1 MEFAVIYA
9 RYSCSNQ
16 TEQSIEGQL
25 RVCEEFAR
33 RKNIIIV
40 DSYIDRAT
48 TGTSDKRAEFQRMIK
63 DSAKQTWK
71 YVIVYQLDRFARN
84 RYDSAI
90 YKSKLKAN
98 KVKVLSAQENI
109 SDDAS
114 GILMESV
121 LEGMAEYY
129 SKELSQKTKRG
140 MFETRQKGLF
150 QGGHLLYG
158 YKLDGRKIVIDE
170 ETSKAVKFMFTQYAY
185 GFSIKDIVIS
195 LTNQGYLKNGK
206 KFKHE
211 QVYNIL
217 RNRKYTGVYK
227 HEEEIIDNTYPAII
241 SDELF
246 EVVQKKIEVNR
257 YGKSSPLPYLLKH
270 KIKCGYCGMNINAES
285 GTTTQGR
292 RLYYYKCHGRKKRLN
307 NCNKSIERKE
317 TLEEIVI
324 DSIIK
329 NLSKPKVIDDLVKHL
344 VEVQEDERKTCSY
357 LKVLNHDKNQA
368 EIALNKIV
376 KAIEQGIITDTT
388 LNRMQ
393 ELENEIKLLN
403 RKIALEQ
410 EKLNTIVSE
419 SDLKKYFVKA
429 LKSEPQV
436 LINYLV
442 KEIKLF
448 DDKMEIYINSP
459 IRKSPDDSQGFFI
472 FQELQP
478 IENFNH
484 FKSSLILKEVMVIA
498 YI

>member
-1 MEFAVIYA
+1 M
-9 RYSCSNQ
+9 
-16 TEQSIEGQL
+16 
-25 RVCEEFAR
+25 
-33 RKNIIIV
+33 
-40 DSYIDRAT
+40 
-48 TGTSDKRAEFQRMIK
+48 
-63 DSAKQTWK
+63 
-71 YVIVYQLDRFARN
+71 
-84 RYDSAI
+84 
-90 YKSKLKAN
+90 
-98 KVKVLSAQENI
+98 
-109 SDDAS
+109 
-114 GILMESV
+114 
-121 LEGMAEYY
+121 
-129 SKELSQKTKRG
+129 
-140 MFETRQKGLF
+140 
-150 QGGHLLYG
+150 
-158 YKLDGRKIVIDE
+158 
-170 ETSKAVKFMFTQYAY
+170 
-185 GFSIKDIVIS
+185 
-195 LTNQGYLKNGK
+195 
-206 KFKHE
+206 
-211 QVYNIL
+211 
-217 RNRKYTGVYK
+217 
-227 HEEEIIDNTYPAII
+227 
-241 SDELF
+241 
-246 EVVQKKIEVNR
+246 
-257 YGKSSPLPYLLKH
+257 
-270 KIKCGYCGMNINAES
+270 
-285 GTTTQGR
+285 R

-368 EIALNKIV
+368 ELALNKII

-429 LKSEPQV
+429 LKSEPQI

-459 IRKSPDDSQGFFI
+459 IRKSPDESQGFFI

>member
-1 MEFAVIYA
+1 MEIAVIYA

-33 RKNIIIV
+33 RKNLIIV
-40 DSYIDRAT
+40 GSYIDRAT
-48 TGTSDKRAEFQRMIK
+48 TGTNDKRAEFQKMIK
-63 DSAKQTWK
+63 DSAKKTWK

-90 YKSKLKAN
+90 YKSKLKSN
-98 KVKVLSAQENI
+98 GVKVISAQENI

-140 MFETRQKGLF
+140 MLETRKKGLF

-158 YKLDGRKIVIDE
+158 YKLNDRKIVIDE

-185 GFSIKDIVIS
+185 GFSIKDIVIN
-195 LTNQGYLKNGK
+195 LTSQGYLKNGK

-211 QVYNIL
+211 HVYNIL
-217 RNRKYTGVYK
+217 RNEKYTGVYK
-227 HEEEIIDNTYPAII
+227 HEDEIIDNTYPAII

-246 EVVQKKIEVNR
+246 AVVQKKIEMNR
-257 YGKSSPLPYLLKH
+257 FGKSSPLPYLLKN

-285 GTTTQGR
+285 GTTKQGK

-329 NLSKPKVIDDLVKHL
+329 NLSKPKIIDELVKHL
-344 VEVQEDERKTCSY
+344 VEVQDDERKTCNY
-357 LKVLNHDKNQA
+357 LNLLYKEKGQA
-368 EIALNKIV
+368 EFALNKII
-376 KAIEQGIITDTT
+376 KAIEKGIVTDST
-388 LNRMQ
+388 LKRVQ
-393 ELENEIKLLN
+393 ELENEIKVLE
-403 RKIALEQ
+403 RKITLEK
-410 EKLNTIVSE
+410 EKLNTIISE
-419 SDLKKYFVKA
+419 SDLKKYFIQA

-442 KEIKLF
+442 KEIRLF
-448 DDKMEIYINSP
+448 DDKMEIYLNSP
-459 IRKSPDDSQGFFI
+459 INKSSDENQGFFL

-478 IENFNH
+478 IENLNH

-498 YI
+498 YL